1 MNVTDRL
8 KDIGDWLQGEQDVR
22 TDQVSSL
29 EKRLSKC
36 VDRVGE
42 LLNIVSQEQDT
53 RADMQHEINV
63 LKRQIAEL
71 RLVVFENGA
80 VVSMPRLEKAM
91 KEMSACNA
99 QDAHVAQDANMAM

>member
-8 KDIGDWLQGEQDVR
+8 HDLGTWLQGQ
-22 TDQVSSL
+22 TD
-29 EKRLSKC
+29 
-36 VDRVGE
+36 
-42 LLNIVSQEQDT
+42 IM
-53 RADMQHEINV
+53 ADMQHEINV

>member
-1 MNVTDRL
+1 MNITDRL
-8 KDIGDWLQGEQDVR
+8 NDIGNWLQGEQDVR
-22 TDQVSSL
+22 TNQVSKL
-29 EKRLSKC
+29 DARLREC
-36 VDRVGE
+36 RDRIGE
-42 LLNIVSQEQDT
+42 LINVSCKEQDT

-71 RLVVFENGA
+71 RVVVFENGT